1 MDINHSCENPTK
13 PVVKTGYWKIALILL
28 AATVSFLV
36 CLVVEIFVAAF
47 LPDVINPEIARL
59 SKLFIILLLMA
70 IIASRRS
77 WRVCFPITSQWTWT
91 LLLGLPFLLLN
102 ALNRDPYH
110 LATGMPL
117 LMLVL
122 INLGIGLEEEL
133 FFRGFAFL
141 GGGLNH
147 PRYTVLLTSLVFSQ
161 LHWTAFEGG
170 DMKTFVWIHLI
181 GAFIIGLIFGIIRVA
196 TGSLFWP
203 VLLHMFVDLT
213 NSLSPGTGAIPKF
226 LGNRHTLTL
235 TIQVFFITILIITL
249 IVLFRHPAMKP
260 KKPVEQANIIP
271 PPAPVA

>member
-1 MDINHSCENPTK
+1 M
-13 PVVKTGYWKIALILL
+13 L

-36 CLVVEIFVAAF
+36 CQVVESFVTIF

-59 SKLFIILLLMA
+59 LKLFVILLLMA

-102 ALNRDPYH
+102 ALNLDPSH
-110 LATGMPL
+110 LATGIPL

-122 INLGIGLEEEL
+122 INLGVGLEEEL

-147 PRYTVLLTSLVFSQ
+147 PRYTVLLKSLVFSL
-161 LHWTAFEGG
+161 LHWTEFKGG
-170 DMKTFVWIHLI
+170 DWETFVWLQLV
-181 GAFIIGLIFGIIRVA
+181 GAFIIGLTFGIIRLA

-203 VLLHMFVDLT
+203 VMLHMFVDLVA
-213 NSLSPGTGAIPKF
+213 NLSPGTGAIPKF
-226 LGNRHTLTL
+226 LGNRYILM
-235 TIQVFFITILIITL
+235 IAFQIFSITILIVTL

-260 KKPVEQANIIP
+260 KKPVGQANMIP
-271 PPAPVA
+271 PTLPVA